1 MVILVCHRP
10 RLLAPFFSMFM
21 AVLVPMNGLC
31 CSRRVGAKS
40 ISSKL
45 SKLLTPRGT
54 VSLYFLFSLSLSP
67 TLSLWYI
74 TVMTIVLGLMT
85 GVTPNVLR
93 THFGGL
99 MARQSLLIPIGP
111 YCVDPVRDKS

>member
-1 MVILVCHRP
+1 MTGTVP
-10 RLLAPFFSMFM
+10 RINLTYRGQYGHTGLSSPEVVGPFFFYVHGCTRTNEW
-21 AVLVPMNGLC
+21 AV
-31 CSRRVGAKS
+31 
-40 ISSKL
+40 
-45 SKLLTPRGT
+45 
-54 VSLYFLFSLSLSP
+54 
-67 TLSLWYI
+67 SLWYI

>member
-1 MVILVCHRP
+1 
-10 RLLAPFFSMFM
+10 
-21 AVLVPMNGLC
+21 
-31 CSRRVGAKS
+31 
-40 ISSKL
+40 
-45 SKLLTPRGT
+45 
-54 VSLYFLFSLSLSP
+54 
-67 TLSLWYI
+67 
-74 TVMTIVLGLMT
+74 MTIVLGLMT